1 LIDLVE
7 KQTDD
12 LFERLFP
19 EGKEKLHAAYM
30 KELME
35 LQAEMLKEEQ
45 VYLPL
50 VHEFTPGIYM
60 RTIHMKAG
68 TRVIGKT
75 HKTTHFNIIHA
86 GRANV
91 MIDGKWEEM
100 KGPDMFV
107 SGCEVKKVLYI
118 LEDMAWSTVH
128 HIEDD
133 WLVMDGDTID
143 IEKSVEVLEP
153 LMVCSA
159 EEELQ
164 LVQTE
169 LERLS

>member
-1 LIDLVE
+1 MIDLVE

-19 EGKEKLHAAYM
+19 EGKEKLHAAYL

-45 VYLPL
+45 LDLPL

-60 RTIHMKAG
+60 RTIFMPAG
-68 TRVIGKT
+68 ARVIGKT
-75 HKTTHFNIIHA
+75 HKTTHFNIIHS

-91 MIDGKWEEM
+91 MIDGEWKEL
-100 KGPDMFV
+100 KAPDMFV
-107 SGCEVKKVLYI
+107 SGADVKKVLYI
-118 LEDMAWSTVH
+118 LEDMTWSTVH

-133 WLVMDGDTID
+133 WLVMDGEEID
-143 IEKSVEVLEP
+143 IGKSVEQLEP
-153 LMVCSA
+153 RMVCST

-169 LERLS
+169 LERLT